1 MRKCQKSNSD
11 IKLMSKRP
19 FLTVLLI
26 LFCFGLFSVNGLGQ
40 TEARIINIDFNLVGE
55 NIVITYDIVNYAPGE
70 KFDITIEV
78 ITESGKKLDARS
90 LTGDVGRNISGGN
103 NKQVTWDFKNDNIKL
118 TEGIYIKVIA
128 ETLLV
133 IEKPKPPKK
142 KSLGGA
148 FVKSLIFPGWG
159 NSSISGGPY
168 WLFGF
173 AGYGCVAGSVMFNNK
188 SYQSLED
195 YKVSLNRDER
205 DHLFSDAESQ
215 NQLST
220 ILMAGAAAIWVTDI
234 TILLIKGNNPKNLTY
249 KQKEI
254 VPKLGYTIDPISK
267 SPVMTLK
274 ITF

>member
-1 MRKCQKSNSD
+1 MTK
-11 IKLMSKRP
+11 MSKRP
-19 FLTVLLI
+19 FITVLLI
-26 LFCFGLFSVNGLGQ
+26 LFCFSLFSVNGFGQ

-55 NIVITYDIVNYAPGE
+55 NIVITYSIVNYAPGE
-70 KFDITIEV
+70 KFNITIEI
-78 ITESGKKLDARS
+78 ITESGKKLNARS
-90 LTGDVGRNISGGN
+90 LTGDVGSNITGGSN
-103 NKQVTWDFKNDNIKL
+103 RKVTWNYKNDNITL
-118 TEGIYIKVIA
+118 TEGIYVEVIA
-128 ETLLV
+128 KSLLV
-133 IEKPKPPKK
+133 IEKPEPPKR

-148 FVKSLIFPGWG
+148 FVKSLFFPGWG

-173 AGYGCVAGSVMFNNK
+173 AGYGCAAGSVLMNMQ

-195 YKVSLNRDER
+195 YRVSLDVDER
-205 DHLFSDAESQ
+205 DQLFSDAESQ

-234 TILLIKGNNPKNLTY
+234 TILLIKGNKPQNLSY
-249 KQKEI
+249 KQNSTG
-254 VPKLGYTIDPISK
+254 PKLGYSIDPISK

>member
-1 MRKCQKSNSD
+1 
-11 IKLMSKRP
+11 MSKKP
-19 FLTVLLI
+19 FLHVLLI

-40 TEARIINIDFNLVGE
+40 TKAKIINIDFNLVGE
-55 NIVITYDIVNYAPGE
+55 DIVITYDIINYAPGE

-78 ITESGKKLDARS
+78 ITESGKKLNTKS

-103 NKQVTWDFKNDNIKL
+103 KKQITWDFKNDNIEL

-128 ETLLV
+128 ESLLV

-148 FVKSLIFPGWG
+148 FAKSMVFPGWG

-173 AGYGCVAGSVMFNNK
+173 AGYGCVAGSLMFNNQ

-195 YKVSLNRDER
+195 YRVSHDINER
-205 DHLFSDAESQ
+205 DQLFSDAESK

-220 ILMAGAAAIWVTDI
+220 ILMIGAGAIWVTDI
-234 TILLIKGNNPKNLTY
+234 TILLIKGNKSQNFSY
-249 KQKEI
+249 KQNEAG
-254 VPKLGYTIDPISK
+254 PKLGYTIDPISK

>member
-1 MRKCQKSNSD
+1 MIKCLKSNSD

-19 FLTVLLI
+19 FLHVLLV

-40 TEARIINIDFNLVGE
+40 TKARILNIDFNLVGE
-55 NIVITYDIVNYAPGE
+55 DIVITYEIDNYAPGE

-90 LTGDVGRNISGGN
+90 LTGDIGRNISGGK
-103 NKQVTWDFKNDNIKL
+103 NKTVTWDFKNDNIKL
-118 TEGIYIKVIA
+118 TEGIYVEVIA
-128 ETLLV
+128 ESLLV
-133 IEKPKPPKK
+133 IEKPKPSGK

-148 FVKSLIFPGWG
+148 FAKSVVFPGWG

-168 WLFGF
+168 WLFGL
-173 AGYGCVAGSVMFNNK
+173 AGYGCIAGSVMFNNQ
-188 SYQSLED
+188 SYQSLQD
-195 YKVSLNRDER
+195 YRVSHDIDER
-205 DHLFSDAESQ
+205 DQLFSDAESK

-234 TILLIKGNNPKNLTY
+234 TILLIKSNNPQNLSY
-249 KQKEI
+249 KQKEV
-254 VPKLGYTIDPISK
+254 VPRLGYNIDPISK

>member
-1 MRKCQKSNSD
+1 
-11 IKLMSKRP
+11 MSKRP
-19 FLTVLLI
+19 FLHVLLM
-26 LFCFGLFSVNGLGQ
+26 LFCFGVFSVNGFGQ

-55 NIVITYDIVNYAPGE
+55 NIVITYDIVNYVPGE
-70 KFDITIEV
+70 KFNITIEV
-78 ITESGKKLDARS
+78 VTESGKKLNARS
-90 LTGDVGRNISGGN
+90 LTGDVRSNISGGS
-103 NKQVTWDFKNDNIKL
+103 NKKVTWDYKKDNIAL
-118 TEGIYIKVIA
+118 TEGIYVEVIA
-128 ETLLV
+128 ESLLV
-133 IEKPKPPKK
+133 IAKPEPPKR

-148 FVKSLIFPGWG
+148 FVKSLFFPGWG

-173 AGYGCVAGSVMFNNK
+173 AGYGCAAGSVLFNMQ

-195 YKVSLNRDER
+195 YKVSVDFNER
-205 DHLFSDAESQ
+205 DQLFSDAESQ

-234 TILLIKGNNPKNLTY
+234 TILLIKGNKPQNLTY
-249 KQKEI
+249 KQNEI

-267 SPVMTLK
+267 SPLMTLK